1 MVADP
6 EYLAIRIYRA
16 LGFDGTETQVQLTK
30 APPEPAE

>member
-16 LGFDGTETQVQLTK
+16 LGFSDNETQLQFTK
-30 APPEPAE
+30 HP